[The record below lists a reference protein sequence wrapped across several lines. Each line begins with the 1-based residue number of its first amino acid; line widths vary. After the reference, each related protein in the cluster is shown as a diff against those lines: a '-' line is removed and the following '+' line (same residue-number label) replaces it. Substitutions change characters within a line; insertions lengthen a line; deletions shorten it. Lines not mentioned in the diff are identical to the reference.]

1 MNLTPPTARSEHP
14 HTWISSLS
22 QVKLTTP
29 TGGLSHPAGE
39 SDHFLPHSLPA
50 NLCVPL
56 SVCLSVWPCL
66 LGGYASRTQPRPG
79 TLMGPRQPFKD
90 PKDPGVGAPSIPTS
104 SDQIISI
111 KSTGT
116 PPGSPVCP
124 RSFSL
129 LEPNRGPHPITM
141 KDQGFTQL
149 LGCLRVKQH
158 NYILIIVLQ
167 HRILITKCVITAP

>member
-1 MNLTPPTARSEHP
+1 M
-14 HTWISSLS
+14 
-22 QVKLTTP
+22 KLTTP
-29 TGGLSHPAGE
+29 TGGLSQPAGE
-39 SDHFLPHSLPA
+39 SDHFLPRSLPA
-50 NLCVPL
+50 NPCVPL
-56 SVCLSVWPCL
+56 SVCLSVQPCL

-90 PKDPGVGAPSIPTS
+90 PKDPGGGAPSIPAS
-104 SDQIISI
+104 SDKIISI

-116 PPGSPVCP
+116 PPGSPVCL

-149 LGCLRVKQH
+149 PGCLRVKQH